1 MTKTCRRRRCASVQL
16 GCNRTTLAVRVRL
29 GRRWQPTTILTRTWI
44 RTGTGTRTRPLTS
57 CRPHRW
63 DVRTFGAIGAELFE
77 FWVHDHLRIVDRWR
91 KFEVRVQRYGQQ
103 LTFALLKTV
112 GEKKLFLIDGPQAD
126 DRFGIA
132 GQFGHLRWTV
142 AVYQAH
148 RERQSFA
155 SQTGGRVHASDTF
168 CLGQGAKPSLVVGFE
183 EQTAASF
190 VEAAQEPDA
199 LQPELTDHGQ
209 HFPGQ
214 HSSAPSQGFQFAVR
228 VRQVGFAPLSDQTL
242 VDSCVRRQLANSLET
257 RRPMAIFGQYL
268 KIAAVVERYGHA
280 GGGQSRTL
288 AVLDFDQRAKQ
299 LARPL
304 LGVRIGDVRQADAQV
319 LAFGDQSDVRQRV
332 AVDEFVQKRR
342 VFDVPLDCGQ
352 QWRLSGHSHRPGL
365 RMRHKRI
372 NESPKT
378 QNAQP
383 IN

>member
-1 MTKTCRRRRCASVQL
+1 MGKKNRLVSGKKSDFGLGLEGVWRLRVVVTVVVVGVVVVVVVAVVVVIVGVVVAVYCRSHCYRYSDSGSRVGVDRRLASRRPWSVVQRRDEMTKTCRRRRCASVQL

-63 DVRTFGAIGAELFE
+63 GEKQTFGQSTDPDDAAKKDG
-77 FWVHDHLRIVDRWR
+77 W
-91 KFEVRVQRYGQQ
+91 K
-103 LTFALLKTV
+103 TMALTV

-168 CLGQGAKPSLVVGFE
+168 RLGQGAKPSLVVGFE

-199 LQPELTDHGQ
+199 LQPEPVSYTHLD
-209 HFPGQ
+209 
-214 HSSAPSQGFQFAVR
+214 VYK
-228 VRQVGFAPLSDQTL
+228 RQ
-242 VDSCVRRQLANSLET
+242 QLKW
-257 RRPMAIFGQYL
+257 Y
-268 KIAAVVERYGHA
+268 
-280 GGGQSRTL
+280 
-288 AVLDFDQRAKQ
+288 
-299 LARPL
+299 
-304 LGVRIGDVRQADAQV
+304 
-319 LAFGDQSDVRQRV
+319 
-332 AVDEFVQKRR
+332 
-342 VFDVPLDCGQ
+342 
-352 QWRLSGHSHRPGL
+352 
-365 RMRHKRI
+365 
-372 NESPKT
+372 
-378 QNAQP
+378 
-383 IN
+383 